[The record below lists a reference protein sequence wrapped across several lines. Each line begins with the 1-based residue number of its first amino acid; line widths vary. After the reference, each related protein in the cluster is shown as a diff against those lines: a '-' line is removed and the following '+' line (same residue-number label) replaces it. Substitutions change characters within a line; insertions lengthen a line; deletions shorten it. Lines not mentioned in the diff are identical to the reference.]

1 MGLRID
7 FLLHSLVQSK
17 NSVSYY
23 AVPVSSLTVRESR
36 VDVQ

>member
-7 FLLHSLVQSK
+7 FLLDGLVESK

-23 AVPVSSLTVRESR
+23 AVPVSSLIVQESR

>member
-1 MGLRID
+1 MGFRVN
-7 FLLHSLVQSK
+7 FLLDGLVQSK

-23 AVPVSSLTVRESR
+23 AAPVSSLIVEENR